1 MGRYRVVFHIDEG
14 SISRANMVLHNIQN
28 LIDDLGEENVQVALV
43 ANGEGVKA
51 LLRSP
56 NVHKRQIS
64 KLAQRGVQL
73 LACRNSLRFM
83 GLDEDDMLD
92 PVVIVPA
99 GVSELAKKQADGW
112 AYIRP

>member
-1 MGRYRVVFHIDEG
+1 MDPYRVIFHIDEG
-14 SISRANMVLHNIQN
+14 AIRRANMVLHNIQN
-28 LIDDLGEENVQVALV
+28 LIDDLGPDNVEVALL

-64 KLAQRGVQL
+64 KLAQQGVQL

-83 GLDEDDMLD
+83 GLGEDDVLEA
-92 PVVIVPA
+92 VVIVPA
-99 GVSELAKKQADGW
+99 GVSELVKKQADGW

>member
-1 MGRYRVVFHIDEG
+1 MSTYRVVFHIDEG
-14 SISRANMVLHNIQN
+14 TISRANMVLHNIQN
-28 LIDDLGEENVQVALV
+28 LIDDLGQDEVEVALV

-64 KLAQRGVQL
+64 KLADQGVRF
-73 LACRNSLRFM
+73 LACENSLRFL
-83 GLDEDDMLD
+83 GLGKEDLLE
-92 PVVIVPA
+92 PIGVVPA
-99 GVSELAKKQADGW
+99 GVSELTKKQADGW

>member
-1 MGRYRVVFHIDEG
+1 MGRYRVLFHIDEG

-28 LIDDLGEENVQVALV
+28 LMDDLGEGNVEVALV

-64 KLAQRGVQL
+64 KLAEHGVQF